1 MRFCFQEFGV
11 KKITNISVIQCIL
24 VEHII
29 NIKNIE
35 TCKHEHLLDIIQVDN
50 GNFLGRYF
58 LGALVE
64 PFSKHEEFLRMSPSE
79 RYLAITVGPDINAAI
94 QALLTALLS
103 KNFY

>member
-29 NIKNIE
+29 NIE